1 LRENGRTGRSET
13 EEERMGRIGDG
24 AIREREAVGEKK
36 YSREGMREREKGR
49 ERDRRF

>member
-1 LRENGRTGRSET
+1 VRR
-13 EEERMGRIGDG
+13 G
-24 AIREREAVGEKK
+24 AGGEKR